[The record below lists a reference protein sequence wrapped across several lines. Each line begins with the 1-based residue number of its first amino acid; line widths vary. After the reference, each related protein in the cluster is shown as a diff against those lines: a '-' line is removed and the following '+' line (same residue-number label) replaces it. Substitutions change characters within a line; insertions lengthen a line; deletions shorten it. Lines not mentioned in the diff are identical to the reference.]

1 MLGDCPRCQGW
12 DELIG
17 LAVLPGPYAYVEHI
31 LTKYVA
37 MVPHECFNIETV
49 DRDNPGDP
57 SIIDDA
63 IMKVKGIYEKA
74 YCGQDTILD
83 MCRVCDEWR
92 AVDEVCQAIR
102 CVMAY
107 LEDVLWNV
115 RQGTTTLAIAHMSG
129 ALKYQ
134 KDRHND
140 TYT

>member
-1 MLGDCPRCQGW
+1 LEIARDAK

-31 LTKYVA
+31 LAKYVA
-37 MVPHECFNIETV
+37 TIPRECFDIETV
-49 DRDNPGDP
+49 DRNNPGDP

-63 IMKVKGIYEKA
+63 IVKVKGIYEKA
-74 YCGQDTILD
+74 YLGQDSILN
-83 MCRVCDEWR
+83 MCGVCDEWR

-102 CVMAY
+102 RVMVY
-107 LEDVLWNV
+107 LEDVLWNA
-115 RQGTTTLAIAHMSG
+115 RQGTTNLAIAHVSG

-140 TYT
+140 IYT